1 MAASEEIVD
10 ELLKQ
15 HDFDRLQILLGKHLA
30 PSGTESIE
38 NGNGSRS
45 VAPSDL
51 PPGGASRS
59 PAAEQRPPWAPKAP
73 VAKADVTGKEK
84 AKVKPP
90 PVSRRTVRIKG
101 GFVPPPPDSE
111 ISSPPQAAP
120 LQITLSSGSE
130 AQVLKAPAPLP
141 INQSTNS
148 QTFSTSLLPTR
159 LATSSSVCSTVFF
172 VADGKLQQQPLPLA
186 PNTKT
191 TNHVGENNI
200 LFLQYLHQP

>member
-120 LQITLSSGSE
+120 LQRTLSSGSE

-141 INQSTNS
+141 YQSIRRS
-148 QTFSTSLLPTR
+148 SGSLSRPSIASIFGTEGEASPVSESGSGAGGGVR
-159 LATSSSVCSTVFF
+159 DCQ
-172 VADGKLQQQPLPLA
+172 VARNLNP
-186 PNTKT
+186 
-191 TNHVGENNI
+191 I
-200 LFLQYLHQP
+200 RS